1 MVLVPAFALSVGAFN
16 KAFEAD
22 AATVTVKSGDTISGY
37 AQNYGVSINS
47 IINAN
52 SNVKNN
58 GDLIFVG
65 DSIYIPTTTVA
76 QASTQ
81 PAQTTQAQTQVPIAQ
96 TPAPARTYSAPAV
109 KQQPVQKPVQRTQ
122 ATVSNSGSA
131 YSQFIAN
138 GGTQAMWNTI
148 VMPESGG
155 NPNITSPNGYHGL
168 GQTKESWGYGSVA
181 TQTKGMVNY
190 AVSRYGSVSNA
201 ISFRQAN
208 GWW

>member
-16 KAFEAD
+16 KASEAD

-81 PAQTTQAQTQVPIAQ
+81 PAQTTQAQ
-96 TPAPARTYSAPAV
+96 APVAKAPTRTYSAPVV
-109 KQQPVQKPVQRTQ
+109 KQQTVQQPVQQPVQRTQ
-122 ATVSNSGSA
+122 TTVSNSGSN

-181 TQTKGMVNY
+181 TQTKGMINY